1 MKSPSPNDL
10 TVLYRAIPSVQELL
24 QSPGFRKY
32 PLHSRYLKQVIQE
45 EIEKLRGQIQTG
57 KSLSPEKIPPVLE
70 KQIYSRLANL
80 FEPGLKRVINA
91 SGIILHTN
99 MGRAPLAEAARARV
113 AAVIENYNNLEIDLR
128 SGKRGQRN
136 NHVEELL
143 CLITGAEAA
152 MVVNN
157 CAAAVLLALNTLCNR
172 REVPVSR
179 GELVEIGGSFRMPE
193 VMKVSGARMVEIGA
207 TNKTHLKDYEQ
218 AITPKT
224 GALLKVHTSNYRIM
238 GFTQSV
244 DEAELVELAHRHG
257 LPLVYDMG
265 SGVIEDLQQWG
276 YPHEPIARE
285 MMEMGVDVVTFS
297 GDKVLG
303 GPQAGI
309 IIGKKKW
316 LDEIKKNHLARA
328 LRCDKLIFS
337 ALEATL
343 RLYLQPDTLP
353 ETLPV
358 AAMLKITPED
368 LKQRAAVLVSGISNG
383 SLKIEVVDTYSQMG
397 SGALPLEKIPSVALK
412 ITSPKISPIKLSEK
426 LRNGNPPIV
435 GYVQDEALFLNL
447 RTVREDELGIIRAAL
462 TEFSEPKHAKS

>member
-1 MKSPSPNDL
+1 VNYEDVNCFMNNNDINAC
-10 TVLYRAIPSVQELL
+10 YRSIPSVQELL
-24 QSPGFRKY
+24 QSPEFRKY
-32 PLHSRYLKQVIQE
+32 PIHARYLKQVIQE
-45 EIEKLRGQIQTG
+45 EIEKLREQIPAR
-57 KSLSPEKIPPVLE
+57 KSLTPEKIPRMLE
-70 KQIYSRLANL
+70 KQISSRIENL
-80 FEPGLKRVINA
+80 FKASLKRVINA

-99 MGRAPLAEAARARV
+99 MGRAPLAEAARAHV
-113 AAVIENYNNLEIDLR
+113 AAAIENYNNLEIDLL
-128 SGKRGQRN
+128 SGKRGHRN
-136 NHVEELL
+136 NHVEEML

-152 MVVNN
+152 LVVNN
-157 CAAAVLLALNTLCNR
+157 CAAAVLLALNTLCKR

-179 GELVEIGGSFRMPE
+179 GELVEIGGSFRMPD
-193 VMKVSGARMVEIGA
+193 VMKASGARMVEIGT

-218 AITPKT
+218 AITSKT
-224 GALLKVHTSNYRIM
+224 SALLKVHTSNYRIM
-238 GFTQSV
+238 GFTQSA
-244 DEAELVELAHRHG
+244 DEAGLVELAHRHN
-257 LPLVYDMG
+257 LPLIYDMG

-276 YPHEPIARE
+276 YPHEPVTRE

-316 LDEIKKNHLARA
+316 LDKIKKNHLTRA

-353 ETLPV
+353 QTLPV
-358 AAMLKITPED
+358 AAMLTLSREE
-368 LKQRAAVLVSGISNG
+368 LRRRGE
-383 SLKIEVVDTYSQMG
+383 SLKRKIKNASIAVEVVETYSQMG

-426 LRNGNPPIV
+426 LRSGNPPIV

-447 RTVREDELGIIRAAL
+447 RTVREDELELIREAL
-462 TEFSEPKHAKS
+462 LML